1 MKLVLKLDIHCT
13 LSPAIQDSFHP
24 QPTVLL
30 ALPGRGT
37 QTNISKW
44 LPCSSQALAIE
55 LGDVYTLSNS
65 VVSKSL

>member
-24 QPTVLL
+24 QHTLLL

-37 QTNISKW
+37 QTIISKW

-55 LGDVYTLSNS
+55 LGHVCTLSNS
-65 VVSKSL
+65 FVSKSL